1 MIVLNTIKKC
11 YSRLDLDLKSGKST
25 ISKKSGASGDKA
37 TEDKK
42 ENPHKILNPHVI
54 QKFIY
59 DYVLE
64 RLKSEKLSI

>member
-1 MIVLNTIKKC
+1 MEV
-11 YSRLDLDLKSGKST
+11 KSGKST
-25 ISKKSGASGDKA
+25 TSRAKSAISH
-37 TEDKK
+37 EEK
-42 ENPHKILNPHVI
+42 EVHHKILNPLVI